1 MHTRP
6 ISKKA
11 LNTEACLEIVAGI
24 SELKYS
30 SVKELSKIQNFTL
43 HEDNANIMFSIA
55 KQVFRGTALTAKQYA
70 LVKKLLVEYYTDQ
83 FDAHEIDLKEA
94 VEKLRFP
101 LREIDSS
108 HWIKFVEYKGEN
120 MIAIRFP
127 FNKKVIKYLDELK
140 NQNDKEYF
148 YDKHTHYFPMKE
160 KYIWKLINLSK
171 KFTDAKFEI
180 QDEILELY
188 KQLEV
193 FEQNP
198 QDYIPGIYNFK
209 FKNLP
214 TKAIDNMFEDL
225 GEPNYNNLYKF
236 YDRRYYYGLNYF
248 DDSAL
253 VQSMADRETLTK
265 AIINR
270 KTSLIC
276 VDKKKWDMATV
287 LKSLDELERY
297 PVLILIDA
305 KQGYSEVT
313 QYHNLLRNYIPK
325 EQMSVMF
332 RLDSKLGNE
341 AMQFNQYVKSQGL
354 NNIVDKNTKIV
365 YISNNKIPKPLM
377 KSGFRPKGILTI
389 GSKKVANNIDS
400 YVSSHDLIIQY
411 DEDASPHYS
420 YGYMK
425 ADII

>member
-1 MHTRP
+1 MYTRP

-11 LNTEACLEIVAGI
+11 LNTEDCLEIVAGI

-30 SVKELSKIQNFTL
+30 GDEELSKIQNFTL

-55 KQVFRGTALTAKQYA
+55 KQVFRGTALTAKQYS

-83 FDAHEIDLKEA
+83 FDAHEIDLKVA

-101 LREIDSS
+101 LRKIDGS
-108 HWIKFVEYKGEN
+108 HWIKFVEYKGEK

-127 FNKKVIKYLDELK
+127 FNKKVIKHLEELK
-140 NQNDKEYF
+140 NATDKEYF
-148 YDKHTHYFPMKE
+148 YNKHTHYFPMKE
-160 KYIWKLINLSK
+160 KYIWKLVNLSK

-180 QDEILELY
+180 ENEILELY
-188 KQLEV
+188 KHLEV

-214 TKAIDNMFEDL
+214 AKAIDNMFEDL
-225 GEPNYNNLYKF
+225 GEPNYENLYKF
-236 YDRRYYYGLNYF
+236 YDRRHYYGLNYF
-248 DDSAL
+248 DDRAILESI
-253 VQSMADRETLTK
+253 QGKETLTR
-265 AIINR
+265 AIMNR

-276 VDKKKWDMATV
+276 VDKSKWDMSLV
-287 LKSLDELERY
+287 LKALDELERY
-297 PVLILIDA
+297 PILILIDA
-305 KQGYSEVT
+305 KEGYNQVT

-411 DEDASPHYS
+411 DDDASPHYS

>member
-1 MHTRP
+1 MYNRP

-11 LNTEACLEIVAGI
+11 LNTEDCLEIVAGI

-30 SVKELSKIQNFTL
+30 GDEELEKVQNFKL
-43 HEDNANIMFSIA
+43 HEDNANIMFSFA
-55 KQVFRGTALTAKQYA
+55 KQVFRGTALTAKQYTLA
-70 LVKKLLVEYYTDQ
+70 KKLLLEYYTDQ
-83 FDAHEIDLKEA
+83 FDAHEIDLKVA

-101 LREIDSS
+101 LREIDGS
-108 HWIKFVEYKGEN
+108 HWIKFVDYKGEK
-120 MIAIRFP
+120 MLAIRFP
-127 FNKKVIKYLDELK
+127 FNKKVIKHLEELK
-140 NQNDKEYF
+140 NSSDKEYF
-148 YDKHTHYFPMKE
+148 YDKHTHYFPQKE
-160 KYIWKLINLSK
+160 KYIWKIVNISK
-171 KFTDAKFEI
+171 QFADAKFEI

-193 FEQNP
+193 FEKNP

-214 TKAIDNMFEDL
+214 VKAIDNMFEEL
-225 GEPNYNNLYKF
+225 GEPNYNNLYKY

-248 DDSAL
+248 DDRAL
-253 VQSMADRETLTK
+253 VESISGRETLTK

-270 KTSLIC
+270 NSSLIC
-276 VDKKKWDMATV
+276 VDKTKWDMATV
-287 LKSLDELERY
+287 LKAVDELERY
-297 PVLILIDA
+297 PLLILIDA

-313 QYHNLLRNYIPK
+313 LYHNLLRYYIPK

-332 RLDSKLGNE
+332 RLDNKLGNE
-341 AMQFNQYVKSQGL
+341 AIQFNQYIKTQGL

-377 KSGFRPKGILTI
+377 KQGFRPKGILTI
-389 GSKKVANNIDS
+389 GSKKIANNIDS
-400 YVSSHDLIIQY
+400 YVSAHDLVMQY
-411 DEDASPHYS
+411 DDDASPHYS